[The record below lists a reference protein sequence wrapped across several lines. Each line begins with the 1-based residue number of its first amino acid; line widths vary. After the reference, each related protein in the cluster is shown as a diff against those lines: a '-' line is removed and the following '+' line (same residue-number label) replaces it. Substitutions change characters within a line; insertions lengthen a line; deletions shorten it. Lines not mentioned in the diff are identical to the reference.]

1 MKDADWLNRLK
12 KPRAY
17 ICGLQETHYRP
28 NDTVRV
34 WNKVFHA
41 NRNQKK
47 QAEIATLIS
56 DKTDF
61 KIKTRDKGDYIK
73 IKASIQEDTTTK
85 NIHTTNIGAPR
96 YIRQMLRAIKG
107 EIENNT
113 IIVGDVNTPLASTDR

>member
-1 MKDADWLNRLK
+1 MQIEIKKNKLK
-12 KPRAY
+12 QQHSY
-17 ICGLQETHYRP
+17 QT
-28 NDTVRV
+28 
-34 WNKVFHA
+34 
-41 NRNQKK
+41 
-47 QAEIATLIS
+47 
-56 DKTDF
+56 KTDF